1 MEFFEQKIKPIILIL
16 GSHYG
21 GNEYIKYLAKR
32 LLEGDIKLKTEQID
46 SKIDEL
52 GINFLKSAGFSL
64 FNNSQ
69 DEDFESLPYGWEFS
83 IQAANFKTELNK
95 ILKDCFNSSDVNV
108 FCDPEICIL
117 LSLWRE
123 ALSIN
128 KFDPLI
134 LLSVRN
140 PKEVIACLTKKY
152 KINYKKALYL
162 WVSYNLAA
170 IKNSEGYIKGVISY
184 DNWQNPDKRKAQLHF
199 IARLL
204 KINNINI
211 HDVGTITY
219 SILDIARKK
228 SLEINNEEF
237 LESITIPE
245 WAQNLY
251 QKLLNL
257 SIRTLTHEDFRDIL
271 TEFEYR
277 EVMLRCDKEEF
288 RRKKDDKGNICI
300 VSSEIEGVTQ
310 HNSDAGFFY
319 ENLSKILADYGYKV
333 TILYLPSVIDEKNSF
348 EYRQSCYAKFGIALQ
363 RPSPILTKL
372 VNANYL
378 KVKQSFIAYFWL
390 KYRMFDIVYFSDSG
404 GCSYHTLLANYQ
416 GEFAQSTFCLNLISP
431 TEWALEANERFPT
444 LEDSVSVFMEKE
456 SYLMT
461 DYIISPSKYL
471 VNWIKLKGI
480 NTTNNIFELGLP
492 VTEGIKPINYEN
504 LEIDIEKIKQSWIDF
519 NENLLALRFSNS
531 NTDNSIFNDEEEWP
545 LISIC
550 IPTHNRIN
558 LLSQALASVEHLD
571 YPNYEVIVVDDGSD
585 DPEAIKY
592 LNKIEPLISEKGW
605 KLIRQAN
612 KYECAARNTGAGN
625 SSGDWLLFMDD
636 DNIALPFELKK
647 FYLAAEKTGSDIVAC
662 NIQKFF
668 GDDYPTAWRQPD
680 EFIALLGSAGE
691 LGLYSNVLS
700 DTNALISRRAFEKI
714 GGFTEEYKLSNGDW
728 EFFAKAYLGGFKM
741 TLTPTPLFWYR
752 VSQFGV
758 NTVTNQYKNLRRVFR
773 AYEAFLPDKL
783 KGWPLQ
789 IYGVYQDI
797 YNRNEFKNFE
807 TQIFWNQSGKF
818 NEEHSYKVM
827 VKHNMYQE
835 FLISIYL
842 PVSNNKDCYK
852 IIRWDP
858 ADRPIL
864 FNCTRVE
871 VCDISGET
879 LWQWDFKELLGQNQV
894 SLIKGDKGC
903 QILCTGQDPQL
914 IFLMPENAI
923 KASEKSGLIFRAK
936 LMALLNSY

>member
-1 MEFFEQKIKPIILIL
+1 MKFFEQKTKPAILIL
-16 GSHYG
+16 GFHYS
-21 GNEYIKYLAKR
+21 GNKYTKYLIE
-32 LLEGDIKLKTEQID
+32 LLLKGDIKLKTEQID
-46 SKIDEL
+46 SKIDRL
-52 GINFLKSAGFSL
+52 QTNFLKSLGFSW
-64 FNNSQ
+64 FNNLQ
-69 DEDFESLPYGWEFS
+69 GEDFEDLPYGWEFS
-83 IQAANFKTELNK
+83 NRTINFKTELNE
-95 ILKDCFNSSDVNV
+95 IFKDFLDPDINV
-108 FCDPEICIL
+108 FCNHEICIL

-123 ALSIN
+123 ILSVN

-152 KINYKKALYL
+152 KIDYKKALYL

-170 IKNSEGYIKGVISY
+170 IKNSEGYIKGVISC
-184 DNWQNPDKRKAQLHF
+184 DNWQNPDKCKDQLNF

-211 HDVGTITY
+211 HDIDTI
-219 SILDIARKK
+219 SHCILNMTEKEYP
-228 SLEINNEEF
+228 EINNEEF

-245 WAQNLY
+245 WAQSLY

-333 TILYLPSVIDEKNSF
+333 TILYLPSVECEKNSF
-348 EYRQSCYAKFGIALQ
+348 EFRQGYYAKFGIALQ
-363 RPSPILTKL
+363 RPSPTLTKL
-372 VNANYL
+372 VNSGYL

-390 KYRMFDIVYFSDSG
+390 KYRIFDIVYFPDSG

-431 TEWALEANERFPT
+431 TEWRLEANERFPT

-519 NENLLALRFSNS
+519 NENLFALRFSNS
-531 NTDNSIFNDEEEWP
+531 NTDNSTFNDEEEWP

-558 LLSQALASVEHLD
+558 LLSQALESVLHLD
-571 YPNYEVIVVDDGSD
+571 YPNYDVIIVDDGSD

-592 LNKIEPLISEKGW
+592 LNEIEPALLEKGW
-605 KLIRQAN
+605 KLMRQTN

-647 FYLAAEKTGSDIVAC
+647 FYLAAKKTGSDIVAC

-714 GGFTEEYKLSNGDW
+714 GGFTEESKLSNGDW
-728 EFFAKAYLGGFKM
+728 EFFAKAYLGGFKI

-789 IYGVYQDI
+789 IYGVYQGI
-797 YNRNEFKNFE
+797 YNRTRFKNFE

-827 VKHNMYQE
+827 IWYDIYQE

-842 PVSNNKDCYK
+842 PRSNNKDCYK

-864 FNCTRVE
+864 FQCIE
-871 VCDISGET
+871 IEISDEFKKK
-879 LWQWDFKELLGQNQV
+879 LWRWDFKTILGQYQI
-894 SLIKGDKGC
+894 SLIKGDNNC
-903 QILCTGQDPQL
+903 QIFCTGQDPQI
-914 IFLMPENAI
+914 IFLI
-923 KASEKSGLIFRAK
+923 SEEVVEFLEKNGGIFRAK
-936 LMALLNSY
+936 LKVLLDTY